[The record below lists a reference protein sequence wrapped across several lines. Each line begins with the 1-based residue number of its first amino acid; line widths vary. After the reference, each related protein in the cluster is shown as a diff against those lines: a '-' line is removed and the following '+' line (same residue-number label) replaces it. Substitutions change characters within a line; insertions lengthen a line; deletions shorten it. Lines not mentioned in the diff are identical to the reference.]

1 MEKEYTKI
9 GKVVQLEDGLYFQF
23 GNSGEGDIFKDEYAY
38 RHDFTAPCYVPES
51 SRDEYNDRYP
61 EYDCK
66 AENGLWY
73 SHQDL
78 LKMCFDNHKMCDTLF
93 ALLKW
98 ETPETCI
105 ARMDSEDF
113 KEFWNFVQD
122 NAQVRWCGP
131 IRLAGTY
138 TVVSVPD
145 KSYWE
150 IDEVIKIQ
158 DDNGDIYK
166 ALLYELK
173 DPETCHMTLWRT
185 CRIPSYAVCAI
196 ENGDYSNLEE
206 EKDIKNVK
214 AFLDAVFD
222 ICPNGCMFDWDEKTL
237 DSPYFCP
244 QPEFGL
250 ACDVVEVKVY
260 KNL

>member
-1 MEKEYTKI
+1 MEKEYVKI
-9 GKVVQLEDGLYFQF
+9 GEAVQLEDGLYFQLD
-23 GNSGEGDIFKDEYAY
+23 NSGEGDIFKDEYVY
-38 RHDFTAPCYVPES
+38 EHDFAAPCYVPES
-51 SRDEYNDRYP
+51 SKDGYNDRYP

-105 ARMDSEDF
+105 ARMDGEDF
-113 KEFWNFVQD
+113 KEFWNFVQN

-138 TVVSVPD
+138 TVASVPD
-145 KSYWE
+145 KDYWD
-150 IDEVIKIQ
+150 IDEEISIR
-158 DDNGDIYK
+158 DNNGDIYK

-173 DPETCHMTLWRT
+173 NPTTCRVMPWRV

-196 ENGDYSNLEE
+196 ENDDYSGLEE
-206 EKDIKNVK
+206 EDIKNIKV
-214 AFLDAVFD
+214 FLEAISD
-222 ICPNGCMFDWDEKTL
+222 ICPKGYVFDWDRESL
-237 DSPYFCP
+237 DSPYFCRY
-244 QPEFGL
+244 PEFGL
-250 ACDVVEVKVY
+250 ACDVVDVKIY